1 MSADLY
7 KYDWGDVVLELI
19 TGNKYVKYGVIAICI
34 SIAIVGIIL
43 LSLYIP
49 KIINQSNDGDK
60 NDSNGFIVA
69 LGISLV
75 LVGLGASP
83 FVYKMEPPPHPE

>member
-7 KYDWGDVVLELI
+7 KFDWGDVVFELI
-19 TGNKYVKYGVIAICI
+19 TGNKYVKYGVIAICL

-49 KIINQSNDGDK
+49 KIINQSDNSDK
-60 NDSNGFIVA
+60 NASNGFILA
-69 LGISLV
+69 LGISLI

-83 FVYKMEPPPHPE
+83 FVYKMAPPPHPD